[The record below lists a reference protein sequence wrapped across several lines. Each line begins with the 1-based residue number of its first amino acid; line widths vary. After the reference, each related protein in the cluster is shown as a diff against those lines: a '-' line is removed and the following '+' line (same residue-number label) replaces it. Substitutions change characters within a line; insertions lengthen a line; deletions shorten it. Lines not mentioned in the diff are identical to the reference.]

1 MINTGNKYIRLFIHQ
16 RTISDRK
23 KTIDNKLTIYIPQ
36 DILHKYNINIIIYI
50 SMRYQPQKELKSNQ
64 KEQNITRKDKY
75 ITTNKVM

>member
-36 DILHKYNINIIIYI
+36 DILHKHNINIIIYVSI
-50 SMRYQPQKELKSNQ
+50 R
-64 KEQNITRKDKY
+64 
-75 ITTNKVM
+75 